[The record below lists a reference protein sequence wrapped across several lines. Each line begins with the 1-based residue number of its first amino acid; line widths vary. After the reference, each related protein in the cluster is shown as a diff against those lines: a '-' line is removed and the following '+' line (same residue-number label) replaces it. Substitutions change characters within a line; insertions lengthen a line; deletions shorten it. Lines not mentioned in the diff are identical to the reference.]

1 MEDYTSSDK
10 HYHKSYLRQLD
21 FYAYLLKLNDFK
33 VHDTG
38 YWLICNAQ
46 DESQKTFNKKI
57 NFKTTLLPYKLN
69 TDYIEDTLVDLK
81 ACLDNEKMPN
91 SGSDCDNCRWYD
103 EKLILKKVDNDE
115 NIKVIEIIN
124 ALLPSLVEMVKKKSN
139 RKISYESNIKKI
151 DELMKKNENEFKN
164 LKKNLKK

>member
-1 MEDYTSSDK
+1 
-10 HYHKSYLRQLD
+10 
-21 FYAYLLKLNDFK
+21 
-33 VHDTG
+33 
-38 YWLICNAQ
+38 
-46 DESQKTFNKKI
+46 
-57 NFKTTLLPYKLN
+57 
-69 TDYIEDTLVDLK
+69 
-81 ACLDNEKMPN
+81 MPN

-124 ALLPSLVEMVKKKSN
+124 ALLPSLVEMVKMKSN

-164 LKKNLKK
+164 IKKKLEEIE

>member
-1 MEDYTSSDK
+1 MDYKNTSNKKLVDFTSSDK

-21 FYAYLLKLNDFK
+21 FMLIFLKLNDFK

-46 DESQKTFNKKI
+46 DESQKTFNKKV

-81 ACLDNEKMPN
+81 
-91 SGSDCDNCRWYD
+91 
-103 EKLILKKVDNDE
+103 
-115 NIKVIEIIN
+115 
-124 ALLPSLVEMVKKKSN
+124 LL
-139 RKISYESNIKKI
+139 RI
-151 DELMKKNENEFKN
+151 
-164 LKKNLKK
+164 